1 MVENVLVTFDD
12 FPLTAVIHMDEIS
25 NPASITQTC
34 LISFLDSRLLV
45 IFIGVSI
52 FSHIVEHYFEN
63 FLFYRQ
69 RNKTSIKIDDIDMAD
84 I

>member
-1 MVENVLVTFDD
+1 MVENVLVTFDE

-25 NPASITQTC
+25 NPTC
-34 LISFLDSRLLV
+34 LISFLESRLLV

-63 FLFYRQ
+63 FLFHAKETKHRL
-69 RNKTSIKIDDIDMAD
+69 K
-84 I
+84 